1 MVYGLKVARPTLQF
15 PCLCLCPLPKPHL
28 HIRFDVH
35 LFKLP
40 QGQHCRLNLIKVV
53 DYTRRVFSD
62 KEFMLCVDTVECG
75 PVGRFHALFVTVSVP
90 ESAQPL
96 CYLITCIY
104 YLNKRDNCHVVLTTA
119 GIDTAPPSLQ
129 VRVEAMTSD

>member
-1 MVYGLKVARPTLQF
+1 
-15 PCLCLCPLPKPHL
+15 
-28 HIRFDVH
+28 
-35 LFKLP
+35 
-40 QGQHCRLNLIKVV
+40 
-53 DYTRRVFSD
+53 
-62 KEFMLCVDTVECG
+62 MLCVDTVECG

-129 VRVEAMTSD
+129 VRVEATGMTSD